1 MDPYIC
7 VYVQFVTRNLPDC
20 NERAL
25 LQIAGLGEKRVT
37 ILANSEAPE
46 VYEELVVAFP
56 KLSNAGGFELMRVPE
71 GGSKQLEV
79 IAAPETGYTV
89 SYLKAVIHHA
99 KIYIRPLQRDLCL
112 EPVKETV
119 RNTLRY
125 WYVLILNTVI

>member
-1 MDPYIC
+1 
-7 VYVQFVTRNLPDC
+7 
-20 NERAL
+20 
-25 LQIAGLGEKRVT
+25 
-37 ILANSEAPE
+37 
-46 VYEELVVAFP
+46 
-56 KLSNAGGFELMRVPE
+56 MRVPE